1 MADNSLISLLFFKKG
16 NPLSFIVEADALKLL
31 VYLADL

>member
-16 NPLSFIVEADALKLL
+16 NPLSFIADALKLL